1 MLQFAIEN
9 GPVEI
14 VSLFP
19 NFPVRYVGPYQ
30 RVNHVFREG
39 LEIALHLEMV
49 FDGGTSEDA
58 LWLWL
63 RCAVLFKDPRVSQRD
78 GDHPYP
84 PVIKHGWL
92 ENPL

>member
-19 NFPVRYVGPYQ
+19 YFPVRYVGPYQ
-30 RVNHVFREG
+30 RVNHVFRD
-39 LEIALHLEMV
+39 LEMV

-63 RCAVLFKDPRVSQRD
+63 RCSVLFKDPRVS
-78 GDHPYP
+78 
-84 PVIKHGWL
+84 
-92 ENPL
+92 